1 MTAMLATS
9 MISLF
14 LLAMMQHGQFEK
26 LSPAQWMPIGIAIM
40 GVTFAAIL
48 LV

>member
-14 LLAMMQHGQFEK
+14 LLAMMQNDQLK
-26 LSPAQWMPIGIAIM
+26 QLSPGQWMPIGIAIM

>member
-1 MTAMLATS
+1 MTAMVATS

-14 LLAMMQHGQFEK
+14 LLAMMQRGEFKE
-26 LSPAQWMPIGIAIM
+26 LAPAQWMPLGIAIV